1 MQGQQ
6 RYYWQRQIDERAKD
20 VTYGFVLLVLL
31 CMFFVAGMLYVIAVN
46 IEDTAELEWI
56 EYTVQ
61 PGDTLW
67 GIAATNV
74 HSQAID
80 KTVWQIRER
89 NGIDPVIRPGQ
100 VLEIPVSRGVDEVVG
115 CNVD

>member
-1 MQGQQ
+1 M
-6 RYYWQRQIDERAKD
+6 YCWQRQINERAKD
-20 VTYGFVLLVLL
+20 VTYGIVLLSVLCVL
-31 CMFFVAGMLYVIAVN
+31 FVAGALYVLAVSMW
-46 IEDTAELEWI
+46 DSVELEWV

-89 NGIDPVIRPGQ
+89 NGIDPVIWPGQ
-100 VLEIPVSRGVDEVVG
+100 VLEIPVSGGVDNVVG
-115 CNVD
+115 RNMD

>member
-20 VTYGFVLLVLL
+20 VIYGFVFLGLL
-31 CMFFVAGMLYVIAVN
+31 CVFFAAGMLYVLAIN
-46 IEDTAELEWI
+46 IEDTELEWV
-56 EYTVQ
+56 EYVVK

-67 GIAATNV
+67 GIAASNV

-89 NGIDPVIRPGQ
+89 NGIDPVIWPGQ
-100 VLEIPVSRGVDEVVG
+100 VLLVPREPERKVK
-115 CNVD
+115 